1 MASMPCVAGENS
13 RVFDRGRRGTGGG
26 PADLPEPPLS
36 HLRIARCRCLVL
48 ASLSSSSPWQV
59 DHSRPVLDSSNIVNT
74 HVHPPSQK
82 HQDQIKHIP
91 RGNRRHAAWRL
102 PQPPL
107 GCAKDALGAVKQIH
121 SSRCHELTCPGVP
134 SGRAKPSQQNA
145 RRPASPDATPSSTSD
160 VHP

>member
-48 ASLSSSSPWQV
+48 ASLPWQV
-59 DHSRPVLDSSNIVNT
+59 DHSLPVLDSSNIVNT

-121 SSRCHELTCPGVP
+121 SSRCHDLTCPGVP
-134 SGRAKPSQQNA
+134 SGRAKLTK
-145 RRPASPDATPSSTSD
+145 RTPSSESRCHAILH
-160 VHP
+160 V